1 MVYLLNEDLVPESF
15 VRYILPVFDRAK
27 IKKMAL
33 QSVFMQRSLQL
44 ARKGEGFVNPNPM
57 VGAVIVHHDQIIG
70 EGYHRQYGE
79 AHAEVNALASVKDKS
94 LLREATLYVSLE
106 PCAHQGKTPPCADL
120 IIARKIP
127 RVVVAVTDPNPQVAG
142 KGIDRMRAHGIEVTV
157 GMLEEE
163 ARELNRIFFVNQLY
177 NRPYVILKW
186 AQSKDGYMDRHRL
199 SAEDQSPAMISNSLT
214 QCIVHKFRTQV
225 QGILVGTNTALLDN
239 PQLTARKWYGHH
251 PTRVVIDRDHKIPRT
266 SALYDGS
273 APTLV
278 FTASPTRDSHREK
291 QVKQIVIDF
300 SHDTVKQILKH
311 LYDENIHSLLV
322 EGGAKLLTAFIETDR
337 WDEAYVEV
345 AEKLLYAGVKAP
357 DIQGKEIS
365 TKKYLD
371 SIQFH
376 LKSKITRNFL

>member
-1 MVYLLNEDLVPESF
+1 MLNEYLVPESS
-15 VRYILPVFDRAK
+15 VGYILPVFDRAK

-33 QSVFMQRSLQL
+33 HTVFMHRCLQL
-44 ARKGEGFVNPNPM
+44 ARKGEGYVNPNPM
-57 VGAVIVHHDQIIG
+57 VGAVIVHNDQIIG

-79 AHAEVNALASVKDKS
+79 AHAEVNALASVRDES
-94 LLREATLYVSLE
+94 LLTEATLYVSLE

-127 RVVVAVTDPNPQVAG
+127 RVVVAVTDPNPHVAG

-163 ARELNRIFFVNQLY
+163 ARELNRIFLVNQLY
-177 NRPYVILKW
+177 NRPFVILKW

-199 SAEDQSPAMISNSLT
+199 SPDDQSPVMISNSLT

-266 SALYDGS
+266 SALFDGS

-278 FTASPTRDSHREK
+278 FTASPPGESHWENR
-291 QVKQIVIDF
+291 VKHIVIDF
-300 SHDTVKQILKH
+300 SQDTVKQVLHH
-311 LYDENIHSLLV
+311 LYNENIYSLLV
-322 EGGAKLLTAFIETDR
+322 EGGAKLLSTFIETEL
-337 WDEAYVEV
+337 WDEAYVEI
-345 AEKLLYAGVKAP
+345 AEKMLFSGVKAP